1 MSDDNAS
8 NQQQDD
14 QALWGIPGP
23 DWEKWKT
30 IRRARLWQAAALLCS
45 YAPEELETSAG
56 SGKLNTIFGRGVPQQ
71 VTNLIDLARNN
82 LGAGLLKSVK
92 LDIGNPEDSEVDLTA
107 FTTWANSIGLEL
119 PSCLPWQPE
128 INLSITGWPWGR
140 HETNLLRK
148 LAYAAD
154 KWWKNYDPTDPTT
167 APTNEQVAEWLK
179 SENVAARTAEVM
191 ATILRADGL
200 STGPRK

>member
-1 MSDDNAS
+1 MSDDNPI
-8 NQQQDD
+8 NQQQADH
-14 QALWGIPGP
+14 ALWGIPNP
-23 DWEKWKT
+23 NWDEWKST
-30 IRRARLWQAAALLCS
+30 RRARLWQAAALLC
-45 YAPEELETSAG
+45 AFDPNKLEIKPG
-56 SGKLNTIFGRGVPQQ
+56 SGALNRLFGRIPQE
-71 VTNLIDLARNN
+71 VTNLIELAKNN

-92 LDIGNPEDSEVDLTA
+92 LDISNPEDSEVDLTA
-107 FTTWANSIGLEL
+107 FTTWANSIGLAL
-119 PSCLPWQPE
+119 PPGLPWQPE
-128 INLSITGWPWGR
+128 MNLSITSWPWGG